1 MSAREFILFK
11 KIFEEGL
18 TQYSLDKLFEELIDV
33 DNISDLESFI
43 KECLKQKSAKDF
55 TDCVIKKIK
64 NAKELKEANAQK
76 LKEEQE
82 KRILPKTKPSTTN
95 LTRRRR

>member
-1 MSAREFILFK
+1 MSALEFILFK

-18 TQYSLDKLFEELIDV
+18 SQDSLEKLLGELIDV

-43 KECLKQKSAKDF
+43 KECPKHNSAKEF
-55 TDCVIKKIK
+55 RDCVINKIK
-64 NAKELKEANAQK
+64 NAKELKEANAHK

-82 KRILPKTKPSTTN
+82 KRILPKPKPSTTN
-95 LTRRRR
+95 PTRR

>member
-82 KRILPKTKPSTTN
+82 KRILQKTKPSTTN